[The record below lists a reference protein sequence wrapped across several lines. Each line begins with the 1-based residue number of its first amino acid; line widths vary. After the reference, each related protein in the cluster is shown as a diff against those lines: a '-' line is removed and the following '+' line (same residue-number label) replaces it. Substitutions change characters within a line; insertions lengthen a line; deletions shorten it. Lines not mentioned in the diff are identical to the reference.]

1 MERPEVSARPAGDGR
16 SAALR
21 PPPAPLAVS
30 SDRVRL
36 RRRDPLRRRLLA
48 AADAVAVVGVSVV
61 AVAVEGWETGLWALV
76 ALPLWLLLA
85 KLHGL
90 YDRDHRALRHLT
102 VDELPSLFAWALS
115 GTAATTLL
123 LHLAPPGSLQIRTA
137 VGVWLLAGLGGF
149 ALRTVARA
157 LWRRLTPPERA
168 LIVGRGAL
176 ADSTRR
182 KLNLFD
188 DIHLELVGERPQWS
202 LDELRAGPA
211 WLAGVDRVLVAASPL
226 DETLVAELLRACRER
241 NIKLSVVPPTGAF
254 GTAAQLS
261 RVADL
266 PIVEYNTWDISR
278 SSLLLKRALDLAL
291 SSVAL
296 VAVLPLFVLTALAIL
311 VDSRGSP
318 IFVQW
323 RAGRGGK
330 PFRMYKFRTMVAD
343 AEDRLAEVVSLDD
356 LDEPM
361 FKLLRDP
368 RITQL
373 GSLLRR
379 TSLDEL
385 PQLVNVLQGHMSLVG
400 PRPEQVE
407 LVERYSP
414 EHRIR
419 LSVKPGLTGPMQVY
433 GRGELTF
440 EERVAVERDYI
451 ENLSLG
457 RDLHILALTIAA
469 VVGGRG
475 AY

>member
-1 MERPEVSARPAGDGR
+1 
-16 SAALR
+16 
-21 PPPAPLAVS
+21 
-30 SDRVRL
+30 
-36 RRRDPLRRRLLA
+36 
-48 AADAVAVVGVSVV
+48 
-61 AVAVEGWETGLWALV
+61 
-76 ALPLWLLLA
+76 
-85 KLHGL
+85 
-90 YDRDHRALRHLT
+90 
-102 VDELPSLFAWALS
+102 
-115 GTAATTLL
+115 
-123 LHLAPPGSLQIRTA
+123 
-137 VGVWLLAGLGGF
+137 
-149 ALRTVARA
+149 
-157 LWRRLTPPERA
+157 
-168 LIVGRGAL
+168 VGRGAL

-343 AEDRLAEVVSLDD
+343 AEDRLPEVVSLDD

-385 PQLVNVLQGHMSLVG
+385 PQLVNVLQGQMSLVG